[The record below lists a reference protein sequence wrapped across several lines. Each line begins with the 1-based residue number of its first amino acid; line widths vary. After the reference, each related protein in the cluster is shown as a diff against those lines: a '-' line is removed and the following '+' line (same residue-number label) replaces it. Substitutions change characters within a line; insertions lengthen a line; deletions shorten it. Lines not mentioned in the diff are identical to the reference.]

1 MTEKRTKVDII
12 SGFLGAGKTTLIRKL
27 IKEAYGDKKII
38 IIENEFGEIG
48 VDTGFLKDTGV
59 TINEITAGCICCTLA
74 GDFAKALDEVMRE
87 YKPDIIVIEPSGVG
101 KLSDVILAVK
111 SLGNDD
117 ILLNSFACV
126 VDAKKARKYLKNFG
140 EFFENQVENAG
151 AIILSHTSE
160 LSAEKI
166 DDVVN
171 MLRELNKE
179 ASIITT
185 DWEDL
190 DGKDILEAMEQKKSL
205 DFIINKL
212 REEPLVHHH
221 EHDHDHH
228 HGEHDHENEDQHDH
242 DHGHHHEH
250 GEHDHDHEHNH
261 HDHEHH
267 HEHEHEHHHDH
278 HHHDDNCGCGH
289 DHNHEHGHDADE
301 VFSTVGIETAK
312 AFTLEQIKKALDEIE
327 DDSKYGMVIRAK
339 GIVKGEDEKWLH
351 FDYVPGEADIRD
363 GSAEVTGMICV
374 IGVDLKE
381 KEIRELFSLEGSDE

>member
-1 MTEKRTKVDII
+1 MAEKRTKVDII

-126 VDAKKARKYLKNFG
+126 VDAKKAKKYLKNFG

-166 DDVVN
+166 DAVVD

-205 DFIINKL
+205 DFVINKL

-221 EHDHDHH
+221 DHDHVY
-228 HGEHDHENEDQHDH
+228 
-242 DHGHHHEH
+242 HHH
-250 GEHDHDHEHNH
+250 EHDHDHE
-261 HDHEHH
+261 DEHH
-267 HEHEHEHHHDH
+267 HEHEHHHDH
-278 HHHDDNCGCGH
+278 DHHHEHDHEHHHHDENCGCGH

-312 AFTLEQIKKALDEIE
+312 AFTLEQINKALDEIE

-339 GIVKGEDEKWLH
+339 GIVKGEDGRWLH

-381 KEIRELFSLEGSDE
+381 KEIRQLFSLEGSDE

>member
-74 GDFAKALDEVMRE
+74 GDFAKALEEVMRE

-126 VDAKKARKYLKNFG
+126 VDVKKAKKYLKNFG

-166 DDVVN
+166 DDVVD

-205 DFIINKL
+205 GFIINKL

-250 GEHDHDHEHNH
+250 
-261 HDHEHH
+261 EHH
-267 HEHEHEHHHDH
+267 HEH

-339 GIVKGEDEKWLH
+339 GIVKGEDGKWLY

>member
-151 AIILSHTSE
+151 AVILSHTSE

-166 DDVVN
+166 DDVVD

-212 REEPLVHHH
+212 REEPAVHHDHDHHHDH
-221 EHDHDHH
+221 EHHHGEHDHDHHHHDHDHH
-228 HGEHDHENEDQHDH
+228 HGEH
-242 DHGHHHEH
+242 
-250 GEHDHDHEHNH
+250 H

-278 HHHDDNCGCGH
+278 NHHDDNCGCGH

-339 GIVKGEDEKWLH
+339 GIVKGEDGKWLH

>member
-205 DFIINKL
+205 DFVINKL
-212 REEPLVHHH
+212 REEPAVHHH
-221 EHDHDHH
+221 HQ
-228 HGEHDHENEDQHDH
+228 HDHEHQHDH

-250 GEHDHDHEHNH
+250 GEHD

-289 DHNHEHGHDADE
+289 DHTHEHGHDADE

-339 GIVKGEDEKWLH
+339 GIVKDEDGRWLH
-351 FDYVPGEADIRD
+351 FDYVPGEADIRE

-381 KEIRELFSLEGSDE
+381 KEIRQLFSLEGSDE

>member
-166 DDVVN
+166 DDVVD

-221 EHDHDHH
+221 EHDH
-228 HGEHDHENEDQHDH
+228 
-242 DHGHHHEH
+242 GHHHEH
-250 GEHDHDHEHNH
+250 GEHDHDQEHNH

-312 AFTLEQIKKALDEIE
+312 TFTLEQIKKALDEIE

-339 GIVKGEDEKWLH
+339 GIVKGEDGRWLH

-381 KEIRELFSLEGSDE
+381 KEIRQLFSLEDSDE

>member
-221 EHDHDHH
+221 EHDH
-228 HGEHDHENEDQHDH
+228 
-242 DHGHHHEH
+242 GHHHEH

>member
-221 EHDHDHH
+221 EHDH
-228 HGEHDHENEDQHDH
+228 
-242 DHGHHHEH
+242 GHHHEH

-312 AFTLEQIKKALDEIE
+312 TFTLEQIKKALDEIE

-339 GIVKGEDEKWLH
+339 GIVKGEDGKWLH

-363 GSAEVTGMICV
+363 GSAEVTSMICV

>member
-126 VDAKKARKYLKNFG
+126 VDAKKAKKYLKNFG

-205 DFIINKL
+205 DFVINKL
-212 REEPLVHHH
+212 REEPAVHHH
-221 EHDHDHH
+221 
-228 HGEHDHENEDQHDH
+228 
-242 DHGHHHEH
+242 
-250 GEHDHDHEHNH
+250 HDHEHNH

-267 HEHEHEHHHDH
+267 HEHDHEHHHGDHHHEHENHHDHEHHHEHNHEH

-339 GIVKGEDEKWLH
+339 GIVKGEDGKWLH

>member
-1 MTEKRTKVDII
+1 MAEKRTKVDII

-166 DDVVN
+166 DDVVD

-185 DWEDL
+185 NWEDL

-221 EHDHDHH
+221 DHDHEHHHHDHDHH
-228 HGEHDHENEDQHDH
+228 HGEHAHENEHDHGEHHHDH
-242 DHGHHHEH
+242 DHHHE
-250 GEHDHDHEHNH
+250 
-261 HDHEHH
+261 
-267 HEHEHEHHHDH
+267 HDH

-339 GIVKGEDEKWLH
+339 GIVKGEDGRWLH

>member
-126 VDAKKARKYLKNFG
+126 VDAKKAKKYLKNFG

-221 EHDHDHH
+221 EHDH
-228 HGEHDHENEDQHDH
+228 
-242 DHGHHHEH
+242 GHHHEH

-312 AFTLEQIKKALDEIE
+312 TFTLEQIKKALDEIE

-339 GIVKGEDEKWLH
+339 GIVKGEDGKWLH

-381 KEIRELFSLEGSDE
+381 KEIRELFSLEGCDE

>member
-221 EHDHDHH
+221 EHDH
-228 HGEHDHENEDQHDH
+228 
-242 DHGHHHEH
+242 GHHHEH
-250 GEHDHDHEHNH
+250 GEHDHDYEHNH

-312 AFTLEQIKKALDEIE
+312 TFTLEQIKKALDEIE

-339 GIVKGEDEKWLH
+339 GIVKGEDGKWLH

>member
-1 MTEKRTKVDII
+1 MAEKRTKVDII

-74 GDFAKALDEVMRE
+74 GDFAQALDEVMRE

-166 DDVVN
+166 DDVVD

-221 EHDHDHH
+221 DHDHEHHHHDHDHH
-228 HGEHDHENEDQHDH
+228 HGEHAHENE
-242 DHGHHHEH
+242 
-250 GEHDHDHEHNH
+250 HDHEH
-261 HDHEHH
+261 DHGEHH
-267 HEHEHEHHHDH
+267 HDHDH

-312 AFTLEQIKKALDEIE
+312 TFTLEQIKKALDEIE

-339 GIVKGEDEKWLH
+339 GIVKGEDGRWLH

-381 KEIRELFSLEGSDE
+381 KEIRELFSLEGCDE

>member
-1 MTEKRTKVDII
+1 MAEKRTKVDII

-74 GDFAKALDEVMRE
+74 GDFAKALDEVMGE

-126 VDAKKARKYLKNFG
+126 VDAKKAKKYLKNFG

-166 DDVVN
+166 DDVVD

-205 DFIINKL
+205 DFVINKL

-221 EHDHDHH
+221 EHEHKHEHDNHHDHEH
-228 HGEHDHENEDQHDH
+228 NREHEHDHEHNHGEHDHQ
-242 DHGHHHEH
+242 
-250 GEHDHDHEHNH
+250 HDHDHEHDH
-261 HDHEHH
+261 HHEHNHEHH
-267 HEHEHEHHHDH
+267 HN
-278 HHHDDNCGCGH
+278 DDNCGCGH

-339 GIVKGEDEKWLH
+339 GIVKGEDGRWLH

-363 GSAEVTGMICV
+363 GSIEVTGMICV

-381 KEIRELFSLEGSDE
+381 KEIRELFSLEGCDE

>member
-1 MTEKRTKVDII
+1 MAEKRTKVDII

-74 GDFAKALDEVMRE
+74 GDFAQALDEVMRE

-166 DDVVN
+166 DDVVD

-221 EHDHDHH
+221 DHDHEHHHHDHDHH
-228 HGEHDHENEDQHDH
+228 HGEHAHENE
-242 DHGHHHEH
+242 
-250 GEHDHDHEHNH
+250 HDHEH
-261 HDHEHH
+261 DHGEHH
-267 HEHEHEHHHDH
+267 HDHDH

-312 AFTLEQIKKALDEIE
+312 TFTLEQIKKALDEIE

-339 GIVKGEDEKWLH
+339 GIVKGEDGRWLH

>member
-185 DWEDL
+185 DWEGL

-221 EHDHDHH
+221 EHDH
-228 HGEHDHENEDQHDH
+228 
-242 DHGHHHEH
+242 GHH
-250 GEHDHDHEHNH
+250 
-261 HDHEHH
+261 
-267 HEHEHEHHHDH
+267 HEHEHHHDH

-312 AFTLEQIKKALDEIE
+312 TFTLEQIKKALDEIE

-339 GIVKGEDEKWLH
+339 GIVKGEDGKWLY

>member
-74 GDFAKALDEVMRE
+74 GDFAKALDEVIRE

-205 DFIINKL
+205 DFVINKL
-212 REEPLVHHH
+212 REEPAVHHH
-221 EHDHDHH
+221 HQ
-228 HGEHDHENEDQHDH
+228 HDHEHQHDH

-261 HDHEHH
+261 HDH
-267 HEHEHEHHHDH
+267 DH

-289 DHNHEHGHDADE
+289 DHTHEHGHDADE

-339 GIVKGEDEKWLH
+339 GIVKDEDGRWLH
-351 FDYVPGEADIRD
+351 FDYVPGEADIRE

-381 KEIRELFSLEGSDE
+381 KEIRQLFSLEGSDE

>member
-1 MTEKRTKVDII
+1 MAEKRTKVDII

-171 MLRELNKE
+171 MLREINKE

-185 DWEDL
+185 NWEDL

-212 REEPLVHHH
+212 REEPLVHHYDHDH
-221 EHDHDHH
+221 EHHHHDHDHH
-228 HGEHDHENEDQHDH
+228 HGEHAHENEHDHEHDHGEHHHDH
-242 DHGHHHEH
+242 DHH
-250 GEHDHDHEHNH
+250 HEHNH
-261 HDHEHH
+261 E
-267 HEHEHEHHHDH
+267 H

-327 DDSKYGMVIRAK
+327 DDSKYGIVIRAK
-339 GIVKGEDEKWLH
+339 GIVKGEDGIWLH